1 MNPSPPGW
9 YPDPQY
15 AGTLRWF
22 DGQQW
27 TDRRANASAPA
38 GGRSSGT
45 RAVVIALSV
54 IGGFLVL
61 GILAAVAIPL
71 FLNQRGKAG
80 VADVAAT
87 SCQQVAT
94 DAVALSQQQA
104 TGNQIPLVGLT
115 DAVVVDDHRATVRLP
130 PGGTTAFVMSC
141 RGDGVWKDGQ
151 SSVVTVKVYVTSEGK
166 QQLSVSWEAPAP
178 PTT

>member
-1 MNPSPPGW
+1 MSSTPAGW
-9 YPDPQY
+9 YPDPQF
-15 AGTLRWF
+15 AGMLRWF

-45 RAVVIALSV
+45 RGVVIALSV
-54 IGGFLVL
+54 VGGFFVL
-61 GILAAVAIPL
+61 GILAA
-71 FLNQRGKAG
+71 
-80 VADVAAT
+80 VAAT
-87 SCQQVAT
+87 SCQQVAA
-94 DAVALSQQQA
+94 DAVALSQKQA
-104 TGNQIPLVGLT
+104 TGDQIPLMGLT
-115 DAVVVDDHRATVRLP
+115 DAVVVDDRRATVRLP
-130 PGGTTAFVMSC
+130 PTGSTAFVMSC
-141 RGDGVWKDGQ
+141 RGGGVWKDGQ

>member
-27 TDRRANASAPA
+27 TDHRANASAPA

-54 IGGFLVL
+54 IGGFVVL

-87 SCQQVAT
+87 SCQQVAA

-104 TGNQIPLVGLT
+104 TGNQIPLMGLT

-151 SSVVTVKVYVTSEGK
+151 SSVVTVKVYVTSTGK

>member
-27 TDRRANASAPA
+27 TDHRANASAPA

-45 RAVVIALSV
+45 RVVVIALSV
-54 IGGFLVL
+54 IGGFVVL

-71 FLNQRGKAG
+71 FLNQRGNAG

-87 SCQQVAT
+87 SCQQVAA
-94 DAVALSQQQA
+94 DAVALSQKQA

-141 RGDGVWKDGQ
+141 RGNGMWKDGQ
-151 SSVVTVKVYVTSEGK
+151 SSVVTVKVYVTSTGK